1 MIEAAIT
8 AHARCRLHKQMI
20 RIGPE
25 RILYCDTDSI
35 VFTYQRSLPSLSS
48 RGLGNWVDESKDFG
62 SAIQM
67 ICAFAPKT
75 YLLLLEDGSYRIK
88 AKGCRMT
95 IPNKAKC
102 VETSVGYTPED
113 ALLLDHFTIFSNAID
128 IEYKYATVFSRYS
141 QKVLRVVL
149 GKRVLVPILDDTQE
163 IGDQELF
170 FSTHPLSLYG
180 RIYTVPFHFE
190 FNPSLY
196 YQT

>member
-1 MIEAAIT
+1 M
-8 AHARCRLHKQMI
+8 L
-20 RIGPE
+20 
-25 RILYCDTDSI
+25 
-35 VFTYQRSLPSLSS
+35 
-48 RGLGNWVDESKDFG
+48 
-62 SAIQM
+62 
-67 ICAFAPKT
+67 CAFAPKT

-102 VETSVGYTPED
+102 KPDVLLRILLNKCVETSVGYTPED
-113 ALLLDHFTIFSNAID
+113 ALLLDHFSIFSNAID
-128 IEYKYATVFSRYS
+128 IEFKYATVFSRYL